1 MLSNAERRLRFW
13 NNDTMDY
20 IMICRSNEKCET
32 GHIESYKQEKIEMKN
47 IIYVSL
53 MLVFCS
59 IVNAGS
65 LNPSGAPAPTMKT
78 LDEVEARIPV
88 GQADMPM
95 TISEAGSYYLTG
107 NITSTDSTVI
117 VIMADDVKLDL
128 NGFTVT
134 GKGAGYG
141 VYVYSAHSV
150 EICNGSIKNFAQG
163 IFGVDTSEN
172 SEVVVRDCKI
182 TANGISGIYL
192 LDNCTIKDC
201 VVSVNGQ
208 EATAS
213 VYGIRV
219 GANSKVEGC
228 KVLDNGGK
236 AGSSVYGIRVGI
248 SSKVVGCEVTGNGY
262 NASGHVKGIYAALEC
277 IVRDNI
283 SSRNGIAAGTSSS
296 HEIYGYDIGAYSTV
310 INNVSCSNGGN
321 DGSDYTSGKV
331 AGISCGTSCKVSGNN
346 ITNNGTRCLSNVYG
360 VVTSYACQIKENIIS
375 NNGINAMYYVYGI
388 SAADSSSLIENT
400 LRGNGAGAGAGSS
413 NTYSMRAMSVGSGCR
428 IIANNFSDNGTE
440 SDGWSNITL
449 YYRGNC
455 IIDQNMFYGNVGTP
469 MTGNSNNTIGTNHV
483 AE

>member
-1 MLSNAERRLRFW
+1 
-13 NNDTMDY
+13 
-20 IMICRSNEKCET
+20 
-32 GHIESYKQEKIEMKN
+32 MKKL
-47 IIYVSL
+47 VCLTL
-53 MLVFCS
+53 MLFAVS
-59 IVNAGS
+59 SYVYAGS

-88 GQADMPM
+88 GQADMPVV
-95 TISEAGSYYLTG
+95 ISEAGSYYLTD
-107 NITSTDSTVI
+107 NITSTDSTII
-117 VIMADDVKLDL
+117 VITADDVKFDL

-134 GKGAGYG
+134 GAGAGYG
-141 VYVYSAHSV
+141 VCVNNAHSV

-163 IFGVDTSEN
+163 IYGVDSDED
-172 SEVVVRDCKI
+172 SKVVIRDCKI

-192 LDNCTIKDC
+192 LDNCTVKDC
-201 VVSVNGQ
+201 IISGNGGG
-208 EATAS
+208 ATSS

-219 GANSKVEGC
+219 GDNSKVEGC
-228 KVLDNGGK
+228 KVLDNGSQ
-236 AGSSVYGIRVGI
+236 AGGSVYGIRVGFC
-248 SSKVVGCEVTGNGY
+248 SQLVGCEVAGNGY

-321 DGSDYTSGKV
+321 DGADYTSGKV
-331 AGISCGTSCKVSGNN
+331 AGISCGTSCKVSGNS
-346 ITNNGTRCLSNVYG
+346 ITNNGTRCLANVYG
-360 VVTSYACQIKENIIS
+360 VVASYACKIEENIVS

-413 NTYSMRAMSVGSGCR
+413 NTYSMRAMSVGRGCR

-440 SDGWSNITL
+440 SDGWSNVTL

-483 AE
+483 AQE